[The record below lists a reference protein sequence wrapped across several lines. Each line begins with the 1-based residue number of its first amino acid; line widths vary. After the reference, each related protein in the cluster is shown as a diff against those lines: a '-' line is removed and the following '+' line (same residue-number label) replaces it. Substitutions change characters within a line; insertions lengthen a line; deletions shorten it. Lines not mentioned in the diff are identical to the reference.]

1 MKWSMIW
8 PILIVVT
15 SNTVYNIC
23 AKSTP
28 ETVNGFVSL
37 AITYTVAAACAV
49 LLFYLTAEEKQ
60 LLAELGKTNWTA
72 WVLGLSIVGLE
83 FGFLCVYRAGW
94 NISMGNL
101 TASITL
107 SCVLLL
113 AGVLLYR
120 ETLTLRQILGMA
132 VCVLGLVLIT
142 E

>member
-8 PILIVVT
+8 PIFIVVT
-15 SNTVYNIC
+15 SNTIYNIC
-23 AKSTP
+23 AKLTP
-28 ETVNGFVSL
+28 ETVNGFASL
-37 AITYTVAAACAV
+37 AITYTVAAVCAV

-60 LLAELGKTNWTA
+60 LLAELGKTNWAA

-94 NISMGNL
+94 KISMGNL

-107 SCVLLL
+107 ACVLLL
-113 AGVLLYR
+113 VGVLLFR
-120 ETLTLRQILGMA
+120 ETLAPRQILGMA
-132 VCVLGLVLIT
+132 VCVLGLILIT

>member
-1 MKWSMIW
+1 MIW

-28 ETVNGFVSL
+28 ETVNGFAPL
-37 AITYTVAAACAV
+37 AITYTIAAVCAV

-60 LLAELGKTNWTA
+60 LLAELGKTSWTA

>member
-1 MKWSMIW
+1 MIW

-28 ETVNGFVSL
+28 ETVNGFAPL
-37 AITYTVAAACAV
+37 AITYTIAAACAV

-83 FGFLCVYRAGW
+83 FGFLCVYRMGW

>member
-1 MKWSMIW
+1 MIW

-28 ETVNGFVSL
+28 ETVNGFASL